1 MAFTAALDTL
11 LAYGGPAQREFIVE
25 CRSGYQ
31 AYASEDFVVVPVVKG
46 DPVIDRGGS
55 VVAAKA
61 TFTVVRKYAGDPPR
75 LEYWDDYDHD
85 NPVQKGAEVRIKARY
100 LTGAGWEEE
109 YVFRGYIDE
118 VEPSNE
124 KLKVVAYD
132 KLWRALRK
140 ACKIGDTGTTAE
152 DREGYMECGIAHT
165 FDSVTVP
172 PNGTVALS
180 QVGATNQLEVDPVAH
195 PQAYFAGA
203 RRGWKNSGVRLYY
216 NGAEVPTREYE
227 IYYATGIIELANA
240 PGVGAYTLE
249 QNGDFTLKVYD
260 YPTAPLENPLTVG
273 RVLEAALTFD
283 RIVAADPVP
292 CGPAFAAGELD
303 LSPGGALS
311 YLEWDI
317 CSGTFQDLLNKIL
330 SKKFSLTYKVYYDP
344 AQDKIIGLDEA
355 DFAAKREDVEDDPP
369 VYDIPPVG
377 AKTSAMYWEKTVS
390 WPRSV
395 SDVTCASIA
404 RGRHPTPSA
413 LIQNAAQIT
422 DLLVGGAWVLLEDL
436 KPFNN
441 FDQLG
446 QLIDG
451 KVSDDGVSDPGAGY
465 GIRNDAWVYPGTRQ
479 NWLEVDLTGA
489 AENVPVSKIVL
500 SMCQLDGEA
509 QLPVRVELKPNG
521 GTYQVVCDEAN
532 EYVMRAEEIKE
543 FPCNLI
549 TRARYLRISAVPSDL
564 FGAGRD
570 DGVLVLGE
578 LQAYGA
584 ETFCEPVL
592 IQKDDAAETRTYHP
606 DLLKKYYAMGL
617 PTDLDSYELVRTVDD
632 IQDRGKTLVY
642 AGLRKPRAMRFSS
655 RLPDPRELLYKTTV
669 FDDDWNKGAQVPVLI
684 IGTKLSPEGVE
695 IEAVDIYSEPPVGE
709 WP

>member
-11 LAYGGPAQREFIVE
+11 LSAGGMVQRELIVE

-31 AYASEDFVVVPVVKG
+31 AYASEDFVEVPVVKG
-46 DPVIDRGGS
+46 DPKIDRGGS
-55 VVAAKA
+55 LIAAKA

-75 LEYWDDYDHD
+75 LEYWDDYDPD
-85 NPVQKGAEVRIKARY
+85 NPVQTGAEVRIKARFK
-100 LTGAGWEEE
+100 TAVGWEEE

-124 KLKVVAYD
+124 TLKVVAYD
-132 KLWRALRK
+132 KLWRALRS
-140 ACKIGDTGTTAE
+140 ACKIGDTGTDAE
-152 DREGYMECGIAHT
+152 DREGYMECGISHT
-165 FDSVTVP
+165 F
-172 PNGTVALS
+172 NGQVALS
-180 QVGATNQLEVDPVAH
+180 QVGATNQLEVDRIAH
-195 PQAYFAGA
+195 PQAYYDDGVIVW
-203 RRGWKNSGVRLYY
+203 RRGWKNSGVRLYK

-240 PGVGAYTLE
+240 PGGAAYTLE

-260 YPTAPLENPLTVG
+260 YPGAPLENPLTVG
-273 RVLEAALTFD
+273 RVLTAGLTFD
-283 RIVAADPVP
+283 RILAADPVP
-292 CGPAFAAGELD
+292 VGPAFAAGELD
-303 LSPGGALS
+303 LSPGGTLS

-317 CSGTFQDLLNKIL
+317 CNGTFQDLLNKIL
-330 SKKFSLTYKVYYDP
+330 SKKFSLTYKLYYDP
-344 AQDKIIGLDEA
+344 VHDKIIGLDEA
-355 DFAAKREDVEDDPP
+355 DFATKRENVEDDPP

-377 AKTSAMYWEKTVS
+377 AKTSAIYWEKTVS

-395 SDVTCASIA
+395 TDVSCAVIA

-413 LIQNAAQIT
+413 LIQNAGQI
-422 DLLVGGAWVLLEDL
+422 DDKLEDGVNWIKL
-436 KPFNN
+436 DLVPFTK

-451 KVSDDGVSDPGAGY
+451 KINDDGHSDPGAGY
-465 GIRNDAWVYPGTRQ
+465 GIRKDVNPGTRQ

-489 AENVPVSKIVL
+489 AENTQVSKIVL

-509 QLPVRVELKPNG
+509 ALPIRVELKPNG
-521 GTYQVVCDEAN
+521 GTYQVVSDEAN
-532 EYVMRAEEIKE
+532 EYVMRAEEVKE
-543 FPCNLI
+543 FRCNLI

-584 ETFCEPVL
+584 ETFCEPVM
-592 IQKDDAAETRTYHP
+592 IQKDDAGETRTYHP
-606 DLLKKYYAMGL
+606 DLLKKYYALGL
-617 PTDLDSYELVRTVDD
+617 PTDLDTYELVRTADD

-642 AGLRKPRAMRFSS
+642 AGLRKPRAMRFISNQ
-655 RLPDPRELLYKTTV
+655 PDPRELLYKTTV
-669 FDDDWNKGAQVPVLI
+669 FDDDWNKGDQVPVLI
-684 IGTKLSPEGVE
+684 IGTKLTPDGVE
-695 IEAVDIYSEPPVGE
+695 IEAVDIYSDPPVGE